1 MLTNCLMISA
11 WRRIVNLLAPRACVV
26 CNTRLEPHEN
36 VVCAPCN
43 LHLPRTNYAL
53 EPYENALAQLFWG
66 RVKVEKCVALLHYQ
80 AAAPVSALFYK
91 LKYGN
96 MPYLGV
102 ELGWLMGKELMP
114 TGFFQDVDFIV
125 PVPLSKQRVRQRG
138 YNQSEMLAQ
147 GVALATGLKV
157 ENKLIRRIVNTETQ
171 THKDRWERADNV
183 NSAFKLMKQPPKA
196 GTHVL
201 FVDDVATTGATLCA
215 CIRCLQN
222 AKNIKVSVLCMGVAH
237 AR

>member
-1 MLTNCLMISA
+1 MISA

-114 TGFFQDVDFIV
+114 TGFFQDV
-125 PVPLSKQRVRQRG
+125 
-138 YNQSEMLAQ
+138 E

>member
-96 MPYLGV
+96 KPYLGV

-125 PVPLSKQRVRQRG
+125 PVPLAKQRVRQRG

-215 CIRCLQN
+215 CIHCLQN
-222 AKNIKVSVLCMGVAH
+222 VKNIKVSVLCMGVAH

>member
-1 MLTNCLMISA
+1 MISA

-43 LHLPRTNYAL
+43 LHLPR
-53 EPYENALAQLFWG
+53 
-66 RVKVEKCVALLHYQ
+66 
-80 AAAPVSALFYK
+80 
-91 LKYGN
+91 
-96 MPYLGV
+96 V
-102 ELGWLMGKELMP
+102 ELGWLIGKELMP
-114 TGFFQDVDFIV
+114 RGFFQDVDFIV
-125 PVPLSKQRVRQRG
+125 PVPLAKQRVRQRG

-157 ENKLIRRIVNTETQ
+157 EDKLIRRIVNTETQ